1 MVTKKVRHG
10 IKIMERSKIVINID
24 HHISNTRFGDI
35 NIIDIGSSSTC
46 EMIYSIIKNMGLE
59 INKQIAIV
67 CIYMGIITDSGNFM
81 YDNVTGKTHLVVAEL
96 MKTSMNTQDIIYN
109 LYQKK
114 SINNLRFLGH
124 CLTNMDIRLKGRL
137 AIFQISS

>member
-1 MVTKKVRHG
+1 
-10 IKIMERSKIVINID
+10 MERSKIVINID

-59 INKQIAIV
+59 INKQIAI

-81 YDNVTGKTHLVVAEL
+81 YDNVTEKTHLVVAEL

-114 SINNLRFLGH
+114 SINN
-124 CLTNMDIRLKGRL
+124 
-137 AIFQISS
+137 